1 MKNHLINKIAICVSA
16 VFSVLSLTAC
26 PAFLSETFGTFS
38 NMEKVSSMPGTN
50 YQWEETTLDNA
61 KNLWKVTPDM
71 NSKKNV
77 YKHADVYEK
86 ESDGIY
92 KYSNCYIDCYSN
104 IYKDL
109 GVKYNYVISYGV
121 TEITL
126 NKISP
131 TVKGMED
138 AKIYKTSETGYLKF
152 VKGDITYIL
161 KNGWLVEYKDN
172 NRHVYVSY
180 ID

>member
-50 YQWEETTLDNA
+50 YQWEEISLENA
-61 KNLWKVTPDM
+61 KNLWTVTPDM

-86 ESDGIY
+86 ESAFHCSIVHNGLKNASGTNLQLNGAMYGSGIY
-92 KYSNCYIDCYSN
+92 MSPYLPIEIRNE
-104 IYKDL
+104 
-109 GVKYNYVISYGV
+109 ISM
-121 TEITL
+121 L
-126 NKISP
+126 
-131 TVKGMED
+131 
-138 AKIYKTSETGYLKF
+138 
-152 VKGDITYIL
+152 
-161 KNGWLVEYKDN
+161 
-172 NRHVYVSY
+172 
-180 ID
+180 